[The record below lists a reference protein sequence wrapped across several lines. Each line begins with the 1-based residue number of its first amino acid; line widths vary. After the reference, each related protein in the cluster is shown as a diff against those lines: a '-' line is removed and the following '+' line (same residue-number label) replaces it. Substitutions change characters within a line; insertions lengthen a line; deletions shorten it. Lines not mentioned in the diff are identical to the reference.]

1 MNIITYP
8 YSGEARHVY
17 SLLTA
22 FITVSVLKFVRA
34 LCGHCLDLDVFPNIY
49 NCDPD

>member
-22 FITVSVLKFVRA
+22 FITVRVKICEGSVWPLFR
-34 LCGHCLDLDVFPNIY
+34 P
-49 NCDPD
+49 